1 MSDTSWHNIYQLQ
14 MHNILQ
20 VASIS
25 IAAENV
31 HFTEL
36 RLLLSELCVKS
47 NSALWSAVLTNITE
61 VHETVLADIHARSL
75 LWQFYFH
82 MHWTIF
88 CTNAKYKYLCHNIL
102 HVMYSHFWLVKCC
115 YWVSSALYSQQHTH
129 TDHHYVK
136 FVQSN
141 PNENNTEAS
150 AV

>member
-88 CTNAKYKYLCHNIL
+88 CTHAKYKYLCHNIL
-102 HVMYSHFWLVKCC
+102 HVMFAYTLL
-115 YWVSSALYSQQHTH
+115 ALLTGEMLLLSQLST
-129 TDHHYVK
+129 
-136 FVQSN
+136 VQSATHSHRSSLCQVC
-141 PNENNTEAS
+141 PI
-150 AV
+150 